1 MNFGDATNYVLDRLA
16 IPTSD
21 TTKIAQLQNLIN
33 LETARTNEEYNL
45 TVTSAAATVAT
56 TTGIVTLPADFQK
69 LVYLLQTSVTVDLI
83 DEVNF
88 AARAA
93 QIAAGTASS
102 VTNPPTVA
110 VYRPS
115 GTGGVL
121 YTLPIPTTNVS
132 ATLIYV
138 QRPAVMSSNAT
149 TIPLPVEYHDLIC
162 ELVVRRMALTE
173 GEPAIAQIALD
184 LANELRQRV
193 TGLRTQQ
200 PGQSSWAIPL
210 IGYTA

>member
-1 MNFGDATNYVLDRLA
+1 MNLGEATTYVLDRLQ
-16 IPTSD
+16 IPSSD
-21 TTKIAQLQNLIN
+21 TAKITQAQSLIN

-45 TVTSAAATVAT
+45 TVTSAAATVAAN
-56 TTGIVTLPADFQK
+56 TGILTLPADFQK

-88 AARAA
+88 AARTAE
-93 QIAAGTASS
+93 IAAGTASS
-102 VTNPPTVA
+102 VSNPPTVA

-121 YTLPIPTTNVS
+121 YTLPIPTSSVA

-138 QRPAVMSSNAT
+138 QRPATMSSNAT
-149 TIPLPVEYHDLIC
+149 AIPLPVEYHDLIC

-173 GEPAIAQIALD
+173 GESAIAQIALD

-193 TGLRTQQ
+193 NGLRTQQ

-210 IGYTA
+210 KGY